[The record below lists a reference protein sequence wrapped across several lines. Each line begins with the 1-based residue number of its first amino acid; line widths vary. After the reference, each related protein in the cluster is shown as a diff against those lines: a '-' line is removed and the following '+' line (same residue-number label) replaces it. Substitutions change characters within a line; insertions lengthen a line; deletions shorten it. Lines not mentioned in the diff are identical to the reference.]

1 MDGTLSLSDLKDALK
16 DTLEARGSMGQIRA
30 RIRAEIFQ
38 ALDEGAPKAKLSNEN
53 LIINELIREYMEYN
67 GYRHA
72 LSVFV
77 PESGQPVEKPF
88 HRRFLAHELNITED
102 PRYTQVPLLY
112 SILTAL
118 QDSKH
123 PTDEQHQPP
132 RPPLLRTADRN
143 DDDAQSEHSLIGVA
157 LDPSTP
163 RVRPIPHP
171 CSIHVQSAVSVA
183 IAPVSQ
189 SSPVAIEP
197 SPSVATPATSF
208 PRASSTTYVFTMRV
222 LHHLIPIVLTVVD
235 RQPPSNPLV
244 VISN

>member
-102 PRYTQVPLLY
+102 PRYAQVPLLY
-112 SILTAL
+112 SIITAL
-118 QDSKH
+118 QESKR
-123 PTDEQHQPP
+123 PVIDPP
-132 RPPLLRTADRN
+132 RRQSTN
-143 DDDAQSEHSLIGVA
+143 DDAQSDLRA
-157 LDPSTP
+157 
-163 RVRPIPHP
+163 
-171 CSIHVQSAVSVA
+171 
-183 IAPVSQ
+183 
-189 SSPVAIEP
+189 
-197 SPSVATPATSF
+197 PSVAGLPLDNASPHPSPLSVNRAPSQPQEHPSQVSPLTVPAT
-208 PRASSTTYVFTMRV
+208 
-222 LHHLIPIVLTVVD
+222 
-235 RQPPSNPLV
+235 QQPSNPLV

>member
-123 PTDEQHQPP
+123 PTEEQHQPP
-132 RPPLLRTADRN
+132 RPPLRTRSFSHLTNSHSIVRTVDRN
-143 DDDAQSEHSLIGVA
+143 DDDAQSEHSLVGLP

-163 RVRPIPHP
+163 RPSHL
-171 CSIHVQSAVSVA
+171 SVNR
-183 IAPVSQ
+183 V
-189 SSPVAIEP
+189 P
-197 SPSVATPATSF
+197 SP
-208 PRASSTTYVFTMRV
+208 
-222 LHHLIPIVLTVVD
+222 LNHHLPSQPPQHPSPGPPQPLD

>member
-102 PRYTQVPLLY
+102 PRIQ
-112 SILTAL
+112 TAG
-118 QDSKH
+118 H
-123 PTDEQHQPP
+123 
-132 RPPLLRTADRN
+132 RPP
-143 DDDAQSEHSLIGVA
+143 
-157 LDPSTP
+157 TP
-163 RVRPIPHP
+163 PKH
-171 CSIHVQSAVSVA
+171 Q
-183 IAPVSQ
+183 
-189 SSPVAIEP
+189 
-197 SPSVATPATSF
+197 
-208 PRASSTTYVFTMRV
+208 
-222 LHHLIPIVLTVVD
+222 
-235 RQPPSNPLV
+235 
-244 VISN
+244 